1 MARPPILPH
10 LAAEAPLASVQIR
23 QTLAFGLVPL
33 GLALLLMAAGA
44 PDRPSA
50 GLWGGALGALGGMA
64 FLWTLWRRS
73 AGRPLRGFSVVH
85 YFVRYFFVVL
95 CPLLLWSVFG
105 DMILDL
111 AGAMPPILW
120 GLLLLVY
127 PASRMLHEIVG
138 PDPMVAPRVEM
149 AYIVCRQIE
158 MVLIVFSIAGILSG
172 AIVDA
177 NRNYPTDPAPLL
189 IVIWL
194 LALLALLAGAILG
207 VSHAVRLFTRAS
219 PPQPLDDAPPPAA
232 PSRGEGPRFGSD
244 RF

>member
-1 MARPPILPH
+1 MARAPFFPALG
-10 LAAEAPLASVQIR
+10 AEAPLAGVQIR

-44 PDRPSA
+44 PEKPSA
-50 GLWGGALGALGGMA
+50 GLWGGAGAALGGMA
-64 FLWTLWRRS
+64 LLWGLWRRS
-73 AGRPLRGFSVVH
+73 GGRYVRGFSTLH
-85 YFVRYFFVVL
+85 YLVRYLFAIL
-95 CPLLLWSVFG
+95 CPMLLWIVFG

-111 AGAMPPILW
+111 AGVLPPILL

-127 PASRMLHEIVG
+127 PASRILREIVG
-138 PDPMVAPRVEM
+138 PDPMVAPRIEM

-158 MVLIVFSIAGILSG
+158 MVLLVFSIAGLISG

-177 NRNYPTDPAPLL
+177 NRDYPTDPAPLL

-194 LALLALLAGAILG
+194 LALLSLLAGAILG
-207 VSHAVRLFTRAS
+207 VSHGVRLFTRSA
-219 PPQPLDDAPPPAA
+219 PPQPLDDPPPPSA
-232 PSRGEGPRFGSD
+232 PRKEGARFGSD

>member
-1 MARPPILPH
+1 MARLPLFVP
-10 LAAEAPLASVQIR
+10 LAAEAPLANVQVR

-33 GLALLLMAAGA
+33 GLSLLLMAAGA
-44 PDRPSA
+44 PDWPAA
-50 GLWGGALGALGGMA
+50 GLWGGAVGALGGMA
-64 FLWTLWRRS
+64 FLWALRRRS
-73 AGRPLRGFSVVH
+73 GGHPLRGYSVAH

-105 DMILDL
+105 DVILDL
-111 AGAMPPILW
+111 AGAMPPIFL

-158 MVLIVFSIAGILSG
+158 MVLIVFSIAGIISG
-172 AIVDA
+172 AILDA
-177 NRNYPTDPAPLL
+177 NRDYPTDPAPLL

-194 LALLALLAGAILG
+194 LALLALLAGTILG
-207 VSHAVRLFTRAS
+207 VSHAVRLFTRSS
-219 PPQPLDDAPPPAA
+219 PPQSLDDAPLPPA